1 MPIKA
6 HCGSCGATFQAK
18 DSLAGKKVKCPK
30 CSAPIIV
37 GSSKVAGTVGNEKKA
52 AVGAAG
58 VRNPLLD
65 LLDEADVKSAARGP
79 LCPNCST
86 EMKRG
91 AILCVNCGFN
101 TETGE
106 KIRRVVQVDES
117 DELSGMSETEK
128 LMVRA
133 EQDIEDMPIT
143 GVGQDF
149 GDGGSAALVA
159 LVAGGILLV
168 LVAIGM
174 VIILSM
180 EQLTKTVISPGAV
193 SFLASAFLYVAMSLW
208 IIFVAFKQ
216 KPTQGI
222 VCVATGGLW
231 CIVFGFSQGRG
242 LITPT
247 VILLFSFVIGVGAG
261 YYVYLNGFGPA
272 PVSR

>member
-6 HCGSCGATFQAK
+6 HCGNCGATFQAK
-18 DSLAGKKVKCPK
+18 DNLAGKKVKCPK
-30 CSAPIIV
+30 CAAQIV
-37 GSSKVAGTVGNEKKA
+37 IGSSKVAGAAASEKKTP
-52 AVGAAG
+52 VGAARA
-58 VRNPLLD
+58 RNPLLD
-65 LLDEADVKSAARGP
+65 LLDEADVKSATRGP
-79 LCPNCST
+79 VCPSCSA

-91 AILCVNCGFN
+91 AILCVNCGYN

-117 DELSGMSETEK
+117 DEMSGMSETEK

-133 EQDIEDMPIT
+133 EQDIDDMPIT

-159 LVAGGILLV
+159 MVAGGILLV

-193 SFLASAFLYVAMSLW
+193 SFIASTILYVAMGLW
-208 IIFVAFKQ
+208 ITFVAFKQ
-216 KPTQGI
+216 NPAQGF
-222 VCVATGGLW
+222 VCIATGGLW
-231 CIVFGFSQGRG
+231 CIVYGFSSGRG
-242 LITPT
+242 LFTPT
-247 VILLFSFVIGVGAG
+247 VIMLFSLVIGLGAG
-261 YYVYLNGFGPA
+261 YYVYLNGFGPV
-272 PVSR
+272 PVSK